1 MPDIGKLKAEFQE
14 DMLDL
19 LVREREVGLCSTRF
33 RQMIDEHGA
42 IEAAHRLLKPDR
54 ELPPIFEYLRGLR
67 RTDLAME
74 SYVLKDRYLALFS
87 EQEREIARWR
97 LERGD

>member
-1 MPDIGKLKAEFQE
+1 MPDSEKLKAESHE

-19 LVREREVGLCSTRF
+19 LVSEREAGLCSTRF

-54 ELPPIFEYLRGLR
+54 ELPPIFEHLRGLR
-67 RTDLAME
+67 RTDLTME
-74 SYVLKDRYLALFS
+74 SYVLRDRYKTLFS

-97 LERGD
+97 LQHGD